1 MNTDNMEHFDIV
13 VSGKVQ
19 RVWFR
24 QSTLDKALEL
34 GVNGYVMNLPDGDV
48 YIEAE
53 AESNLLDE
61 FVEWCR
67 VGPEFAN
74 VESIKITK
82 SKIKGFNRFQIVR

>member
-1 MNTDNMEHFDIV
+1 MEHLVIV

-24 QSTLDKALEL
+24 QSTLDKANEL
-34 GVNGYVMNLPDGDV
+34 GIRGYTMNLPNGNV

-53 AESNLLDE
+53 AETKVLND

-67 VGPEFAN
+67 VGPEYAE
-74 VESIKITK
+74 VEDVVLNE
-82 SKIKGFNRFQIVR
+82 SKLKGFKTFQIVK

>member
-1 MNTDNMEHFDIV
+1 MEHLDIV

-34 GVNGYVMNLPDGDV
+34 GVNGYTMNLPNGNV

-53 AESNLLDE
+53 AETKVLND

-67 VGPEFAN
+67 VGPEYAE
-74 VESIKITK
+74 VEDFVLNE
-82 SKIKGFNRFQIVR
+82 SKLKGFKTFQIVK